1 MSLKSLKV
9 GATLNEFLNKELK
22 YQAQVEPKA
31 FRLYA
36 NLVKHSDLIYQAE
49 NKKLESQKQKLFAQG
64 YSAAWQI
71 KDEAYDVTRQYDR
84 EYSNQFMLPAETERI
99 KNLSDELQFFT
110 EQLWREIRR
119 IVDDNVQL

>member
-1 MSLKSLKV
+1 M
-9 GATLNEFLNKELK
+9 
-22 YQAQVEPKA
+22 
-31 FRLYA
+31 
-36 NLVKHSDLIYQAE
+36 
-49 NKKLESQKQKLFAQG
+49 
-64 YSAAWQI
+64 
-71 KDEAYDVTRQYDR
+71 TRQYDR